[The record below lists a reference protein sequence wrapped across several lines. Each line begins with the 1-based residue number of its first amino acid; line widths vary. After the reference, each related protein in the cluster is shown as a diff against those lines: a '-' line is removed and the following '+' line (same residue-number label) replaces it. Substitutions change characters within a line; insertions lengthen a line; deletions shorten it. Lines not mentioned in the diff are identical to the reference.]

1 MIDLTGVG
9 TNKRTW
15 IWPLAAWAIW
25 TFAASTLVASTGTM
39 ASVHAEEDVALDT
52 NPSSPFWQAARPVV
66 ADRDNF
72 GKNVPGFSTEVRSR
86 WTNGNLYFLFICPY
100 QQLYLKPQPVT
111 TSETNELWNWD
122 VAEVFIGSDFK
133 NIRRYR
139 EFEISPQGE
148 WVDLDIDRSKSHPE
162 DGWTWNSGFQV
173 SARIDQSSKIW
184 YAAMRI
190 PWAAIDSR
198 APTPGAE
205 FRMNLYLSEGPP
217 KNHKSIT
224 WQPTM
229 DHNFHVPERFGLL
242 KLESK

>member
-1 MIDLTGVG
+1 MINLTGVG
-9 TNKRTW
+9 TNKLSMNNWVRVTS
-15 IWPLAAWAIW
+15 IW
-25 TFAASTLVASTGTM
+25 TLTASSLLASTGTM
-39 ASVHAEEDVALDT
+39 ASVRTEADVALDT
-52 NPSSPFWQAARPVV
+52 NPTSSFWQDARPVV

-72 GKNVPGFSTEVRSR
+72 GKPVPGFATEVRSR

-148 WVDLDIDRSKSHPE
+148 WVDLDIDLSNPRPE
-162 DGWTWNSGFQV
+162 GGWTWNSGFQV

-198 APTPGAE
+198 PPEAEAE
-205 FRMNLYLSEGPP
+205 FRINLYLSEG
-217 KNHKSIT
+217 
-224 WQPTM
+224 
-229 DHNFHVPERFGLL
+229 
-242 KLESK
+242 